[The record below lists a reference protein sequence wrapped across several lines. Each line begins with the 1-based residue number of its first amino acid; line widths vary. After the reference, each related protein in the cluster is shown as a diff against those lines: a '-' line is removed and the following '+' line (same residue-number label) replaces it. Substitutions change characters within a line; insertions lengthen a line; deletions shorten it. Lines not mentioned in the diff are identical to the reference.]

1 MVTELLAKTVVRM
14 VAKQF
19 KLDKILSYVEDPN
32 DADGR
37 IDELELDVFQ
47 LKRRLKVLDEM
58 AHEPRDF
65 VSCAK
70 CNEKIEEKK
79 WYDK

>member
-1 MVTELLAKTVVRM
+1 MMITELLTKTVVKM

-32 DADGR
+32 DADKR
-37 IDELELDVFQ
+37 IDELELDNFG
-47 LKRRLKVLDEM
+47 LKQRIKRLDEM

-65 VSCAK
+65 VSCNVCSK
-70 CNEKIEEKK
+70 KIKEKK
-79 WYDK
+79 

>member
-1 MVTELLAKTVVRM
+1 MVTELLAKTVVKM

-65 VSCAK
+65 VQCSDC
-70 CNEKIEEKK
+70 EKEIKEK
-79 WYDK
+79 